1 MPWERSE
8 DARPT
13 ACRTVKASYR
23 QQVLALN
30 AYPPRLNPT
39 ALPRKKPLSQL
50 ILSTSPI
57 RRASIPRRS
66 LARNR
71 YFSQSFPQALPAAP
85 QSHGA
90 PSQETVISI
99 NPFHKP
105 YPPRLNPT
113 ALPRKKPLSQSIL
126 STSPIRR
133 ASSPWRLTK
142 GTVFSLVFPFSPVNR
157 PVNFSFPAVLTA
169 HLFSNRLWPYFM
181 LVLITFICPDR
192 RSQQVC
198 GKTPPDAMRPAV
210 GYSVMQFSFRLL
222 WARCFVPVPFDAAH
236 PRYVFG

>member
-1 MPWERSE
+1 MPRERSE
-8 DARPT
+8 DARLT

-39 ALPRKKPLSQL
+39 ALL
-50 ILSTSPI
+50 
-57 RRASIPRRS
+57 
-66 LARNR
+66 
-71 YFSQSFPQALPAAP
+71 
-85 QSHGA
+85 
-90 PSQETVISI
+90 
-99 NPFHKP
+99 
-105 YPPRLNPT
+105 
-113 ALPRKKPLSQSIL
+113 RKKPLSQSIL

-157 PVNFSFPAVLTA
+157 PVNFSFPAFLTA

-192 RSQQVC
+192 RLQRVC

-210 GYSVMQFSFRLL
+210 NYSVMQFSFRLL